1 MSVVFNHIG
10 LCVSDTGR
18 SRRFYEEVFEFR
30 FWWELD
36 PEDEGTGSLLGLTGP
51 IGLHATYLVRD
62 GLVLELLDYK
72 GREVRGGPARTMDE
86 LGLTHI
92 SLSVPDFDSTF
103 SRVREFGG
111 MVLEET
117 VSNAAAMVRD
127 PDGQLLEILT
137 DAWRGF
143 LPPQP
148 S

>member
-36 PEDEGTGSLLGLTGP
+36 PEDEGTDKLLGLTGS
-51 IGLHATYLVRD
+51 IGLHATYLIRD

-72 GREVRGGPARTMDE
+72 GREVRRGPTRTMDE

-92 SLSVPDFDSTF
+92 SLSVPEFERAF
-103 SRVREFGG
+103 ALVREFGG
-111 MVLEET
+111 TVLEET
-117 VSNAAAMVRD
+117 VSDAAAMVRD
-127 PDGQLLEILT
+127 PDGQLLELLT

-143 LPPQP
+143 LPPLP
-148 S
+148 G